1 VCCAVQLELK
11 MVVAMVLSRMHVTL
25 DAQRMGHLRTV
36 EDYVDETI
44 FIVTLQ
50 RATPAWLR
58 MRPHVT

>member
-1 VCCAVQLELK
+1 